1 LLHIKGADKEV
12 VKEVVKVKG
21 AVKEAVKKL
30 ELFLILLP
38 ALTWL
43 IIFFF
48 LPLGIAGLY
57 SLAERGVY
65 GVEVFNFSLNNYLKF
80 LDPLY
85 LNLLLKSLRI
95 AFISTLLCLFIGFP
109 TAYYI
114 ARQKRRSQRYFL
126 LVLLILPFWMNYLIT
141 TYAWMTILGR
151 EGVVNSILL
160 SLGLI
165 NEPIGFL
172 FNENAV
178 ILGLVYVYLPFMVL
192 PLYASLEKIDPT
204 LLEAAKDLGATE
216 LQSFLKI
223 TLPLSIPGLF
233 AGSILVFIPSVGAFI
248 TPDLLGGSEG
258 MMIGNLIQNQ
268 FLAARNWPFGS
279 AVSFILLGIV
289 LILILLYA
297 KFIRLEV

>member
-1 LLHIKGADKEV
+1 MLHIKRLI
-12 VKEVVKVKG
+12 
-21 AVKEAVKKL
+21 KKL
-30 ELFLILLP
+30 EVFLILLP
-38 ALTWL
+38 ALIWL

-57 SLAERGVY
+57 SLAERGLY
-65 GVEVFNFSLNNYLKF
+65 GVEVFSFSLNNYLKF

-95 AFISTLLCLFIGFP
+95 AFISTFICLLIGFP

-114 ARQKRRSQRYFL
+114 ATRKERSRRYFL
-126 LVLLILPFWMNYLIT
+126 LMLLILPFWMNYLIT

-151 EGVVNSILL
+151 EGVINSILI

-165 NEPIGFL
+165 SEPIGFL

-192 PLYASLEKIDPT
+192 PLYASLEKIDPV

-216 LQSFLKI
+216 LQGFLKI
-223 TLPLSIPGLF
+223 TLPLSMPGLF
-233 AGSILVFIPSVGAFI
+233 AGSILVFIPAVGAFI
-248 TPDLLGGSEG
+248 TPDLLGGTEG

-279 AVSFILLGIV
+279 AVSFILLGLV
-289 LILILLYA
+289 LLLISFYA
-297 KFIRLEV
+297 KFIGVERLEV

>member
-1 LLHIKGADKEV
+1 MERGELLLIKGV
-12 VKEVVKVKG
+12 VKRLGV
-21 AVKEAVKKL
+21 
-30 ELFLILLP
+30 FLILLP
-38 ALTWL
+38 ALIWL
-43 IIFFF
+43 IAFFF
-48 LPLGIAGLY
+48 MPLGIAGLY
-57 SLAERGVY
+57 SLAERGLY
-65 GVEVFNFSLNNYLKF
+65 GVEVFSFSFNNYLKF

-95 AFISTLLCLFIGFP
+95 AFISTFLCLLIGFP

-114 ARQKRRSQRYFL
+114 ARQKQRSRRYFL
-126 LVLLILPFWMNYLIT
+126 LTLLILPFWMNYLIT

-151 EGVVNSILL
+151 EGVVNSILI

-178 ILGLVYVYLPFMVL
+178 ILGLVYVYFPFMVL
-192 PLYASLEKIDPT
+192 PLYASLEKIDPV

-223 TLPLSIPGLF
+223 ILPLSMPGLF

-248 TPDLLGGSEG
+248 TPDLLGGTEG
-258 MMIGNLIQNQ
+258 MMIGNLIQHQ

-279 AVSFILLGIV
+279 AVSFILLGLV
-289 LILILLYA
+289 LLLISLYA
-297 KFIRLEV
+297 KFIGVERLEV